1 MEKLRFRTA
10 EQAREKLDKKQRKEI
25 IQLYKDMAKD
35 IEKEL
40 KKLAGKTNISSVMR
54 DNYLRGLQKEL
65 NTILANNGD
74 TVKASTL
81 EAMTNVAKAITEDN
95 AKWLTRIG
103 LPPSSKLFRIPQQ
116 VVETVSSGKLY
127 DGNWTLSRAIWKDIN
142 KNQSTL
148 DRIIAKGIAENKS
161 SYDIAKDLEQWVNPN
176 KRLPW
181 DWSKVY
187 PNSSK
192 TIDYNAQRL
201 ARTCVSHAYEE
212 AFIRNTEANPF
223 VLKYQWQASSAN
235 PCPLCMDRDGE
246 YYTKGNLP
254 LDHPNGK
261 CTFIAVIEDED
272 AIIDR
277 IANWANGNTDPELDE
292 FASLL
297 R

>member
-1 MEKLRFRTA
+1 MEKLRFRTS
-10 EQAREKLDKKQRKEI
+10 EQAREKLDKEQRKAI
-25 IQLYKDMAKD
+25 KQLYKDMAKD

-40 KKLAGKTNISSVMR
+40 NKLKGRTNISSVMR
-54 DNYLRGLQKEL
+54 DSYLRGLQKEL
-65 NTILANNGD
+65 NIILANNDD
-74 TVKASTL
+74 TVKDSIL
-81 EAMTNVAKAITEDN
+81 KAMTKAAKAVTEDN

-116 VVETVSSGKLY
+116 VVETVASGKLY
-127 DGNWTLSRAIWKDIN
+127 EGNWTLSKAIWKDIN

-148 DRIIAKGIAENKS
+148 NRIIAKGIAENKS
-161 SYDIAKDLEQWVNPN
+161 AYDIAKDLEQWVNPN

-212 AFIRNTEANPF
+212 SFIRNTENNPF
-223 VLKYQWQASSAN
+223 VLKYQWQSSSAN

-261 CTFIAVIEDED
+261 CTFIAVVEDED
-272 AIIDR
+272 TIIDR

-292 FASLL
+292 FASSL